1 MYIAIYDE
9 NKTHLSNVDNIS
21 YALTERVYDPNTF
34 DAVGTSADD
43 VNKAKIAVL
52 NSDVGEYEY
61 ACLVENVTPDGYK
74 RTIKGL
80 DFKTL
85 WQTEILLDFT
95 QDGSWDGRVS
105 AIFNCVKNAVFNS
118 VDSAICKIPVEVI
131 IPKDDTDTT
140 EMLGAYQ
147 GQYIETDAYKFLKCY
162 LKFYE
167 YNIKSWYDVVVGKI
181 IFEFVKTTE
190 IIDVNLS
197 DFIYDLT
204 TSSSATNKA
213 VATIKYD
220 VTTPET
226 DDDGNVIYT
235 SVQKVDADGNLVYN
249 ADGMP
254 EYEPKRKPRPTTI
267 ATKYYYLNHNN
278 DIVQADARGE
288 IDGRIYPVKTKWF
301 ENEYLS
307 KAQFDAV
314 YELANS
320 RFVDNIII
328 DNNLSIDPIDFA
340 IYPLYTKVKLY
351 YDGKLYKILPI
362 SEKIITLNASGKNT
376 QIKLGFKKILL
387 TELLKG

>member
-1 MYIAIYDE
+1 MYIEIYDE
-9 NKTHLSNVDNIS
+9 NKRHISNVDNIS
-21 YALTERVYDPNTF
+21 YDLTKRVYDPNAF
-34 DAVGTSADD
+34 NAVGISADD
-43 VNKAKIAVL
+43 VNKAKIAVMVT
-52 NSDVGEYEY
+52 DVGEYEY
-61 ACLVENVTPDGYK
+61 ACLVDNITPDGNK

-95 QDGSWDGRVS
+95 PDGSWDGRLSV
-105 AIFNCVKNAVFNS
+105 IFNRVKSAVFDS
-118 VDSAICKIPVEVI
+118 VDSTVCKIPVEVI
-131 IPKDDTDTT
+131 IPTDDTDTT
-140 EMLGAYQ
+140 EMLGSYQ
-147 GQYIETDAYKFLKCY
+147 GQYINTDAYKFLKCY

-167 YNIKSWYDVVVGKI
+167 YNIESRYDVVAGKI

-204 TSSSATNKA
+204 TSSSTTNKA
-213 VATIKYD
+213 VATVKYD
-220 VTTPET
+220 VATPET
-226 DDDGNVIYT
+226 DGDGNV
-235 SVQKVDADGNLVYN
+235 VYN
-249 ADGMP
+249 ADGT
-254 EYEPKRKPRPTTI
+254 PKRKPRPTTI

-288 IDGRIYPVKTKWF
+288 IEGRIYPVKTKWF
-301 ENEYLS
+301 EKEYLS
-307 KAQFDAV
+307 EAQFDAV

-328 DNNLSIDPIDFA
+328 DNNLTIDPIDFA
-340 IYPLYTKVKLY
+340 IYPLYTKIQLY
-351 YDGKLYKILPI
+351 YDGKLYKTLPI